1 MLEQAELAQQGKGI
15 APGIAHGCGTAWQ
28 RPGAQVRGAFKIGK
42 AGDKKLTAPN
52 GSVGAGTR
60 AIKGNAEHVRV
71 GRKPACDNR
80 LCHYARD
87 VRMMMLDFDKRQIV
101 LPCLLACPLTR

>member
-15 APGIAHGCGTAWQ
+15 APGIAHGCGSAWQ

-42 AGDKKLTAPN
+42 AGDKKLTAPY
-52 GSVGAGTR
+52 GAVGAGTR
-60 AIKGNAEHVRV
+60 TIEGNTEDACIR
-71 GRKPACDNR
+71 RNPASDNR

-87 VRMMMLDFDKRQIV
+87 VRMMMLDFD
-101 LPCLLACPLTR
+101 